1 MSKSA
6 TPEHVSYDEA
16 DARLGGALTSA
27 FDGRYATVLLFDGDL
42 TVDGNFPDAFRD
54 LLVERA
60 VEVVVVTGNLT
71 VTGRIG
77 FHDSLPGLYV
87 GGRTEA
93 ETLEAGDAEV
103 HIHDGTF
110 TYLVHGYHNDGTLRT
125 GTVETPWVIE
135 HEHVMEVHAPG
146 ALRVDEYG
154 TAAHADFSGFGVAA
168 AFVPEVV
175 DEHVELRIDEF
186 LNRLRAGLPV
196 LLPGA
201 REAAEAAR
209 RHASGRADGVEHR

>member
-1 MSKSA
+1 MPQSA
-6 TPEHVSYDEA
+6 TPELVPYAEA

-27 FDGRYATVLLFDGDL
+27 FDGGYATALLFDGDL
-42 TVDGNFPDAFRD
+42 TVAGDFPDAFHD
-54 LLVERA
+54 LLVTRA

-71 VTGRIG
+71 VTGRVG

-125 GTVETPWVIE
+125 GTVVTPWVIE
-135 HEHVMEVHAPG
+135 HEHVMAVHAPG
-146 ALRVDEYG
+146 ALRVDEFG
-154 TAAHADFSGFGVAA
+154 DAARADFAGVGVAA
-168 AFVPEVV
+168 AFVSEVV

-196 LLPGA
+196 LRPGA

-209 RHASGRADGVEHR
+209 GHPAGVEHR